1 MLVSISFLVF
11 NSLSFVINVFFHK
24 SDAERTSFRC
34 FLGDRRSSE
43 FLFFISCFP
52 NKFKIINRPR
62 WYIGGSLPLAPALII
77 KVYHLYP
84 LNKVMRKSWHLE
96 ISVLL
101 CLQNTFPAGYI
112 SILNFSCFD
121 KNLGYI
127 IAINSQ

>member
-1 MLVSISFLVF
+1 MLVYIGFLVF
-11 NSLSFVINVFFHK
+11 NSLSFVIKVFFHK

-43 FLFFISCFP
+43 FLFLISCFP
-52 NKFKIINRPR
+52 NNFKIINRPR
-62 WYIGGSLPLAPALII
+62 WYIGDSLPLAPALII

-84 LNKVMRKSWHLE
+84 LNRVTRKSWHPE

-101 CLQNTFPAGYI
+101 SLPNTLPAGYI

-121 KNLGYI
+121 TNLGYI
-127 IAINSQ
+127 SAINSQ